1 MRWKQFFM
9 NIIQAREAAMA
20 GNTVISPSGLPV
32 KGKDFQLFCE
42 WFDSDIF
49 GEWSI
54 KKAPVVFE
62 AEVSI
67 ANETLYG
74 AGIGMIASRD
84 MRPLIGKRVK
94 VTVEVLP

>member
-1 MRWKQFFM
+1 M
-9 NIIQAREAAMA
+9 NIVEAREAALA
-20 GNTVISPSGLPV
+20 GKTVIDPRGNSLVANNFEIEDPWLHEDV
-32 KGKDFQLFCE
+32 
-42 WFDSDIF
+42 F

-54 KKAPVVFE
+54 KQEPVVFE

-74 AGIGMIASRD
+74 SGVGMIASRD

-94 VTVEVLP
+94 VSVEVLP

>member
-1 MRWKQFFM
+1 M

-20 GNTVISPSGLPV
+20 GKTVINCRDGTEWIAI
-32 KGKDFQLFCE
+32 DFKNCKSLWPE
-42 WFDSDIF
+42 SVF
-49 GEWSI
+49 GEWRV
-54 KKAPVVFE
+54 KQEPVVFE

-74 AGIGMIASRD
+74 SGVGMIADREL
-84 MRPLIGKRVK
+84 RLLIGKRVK

>member
-1 MRWKQFFM
+1 M
-9 NIIQAREAAMA
+9 NIIEAREAAMA
-20 GNTVISPSGLPV
+20 GKTVITPNGV
-32 KGKDFQLFCE
+32 EFIARDF
-42 WFDSDIF
+42 SDDYEGDWTNETVF

-54 KKAPVVFE
+54 KQEPVVFE

-67 ANETLYG
+67 ANEKLYG
-74 AGIGMIASRD
+74 PGVGMIASRD

>member
-1 MRWKQFFM
+1 M
-9 NIIQAREAAMA
+9 NIIEAREAAMA
-20 GNTVISPSGLPV
+20 GKTVIGPNDVEFGREEFAADAPGDWTNEMV
-32 KGKDFQLFCE
+32 
-42 WFDSDIF
+42 F

-54 KKAPVVFE
+54 KKEPVVFE

-74 AGIGMIASRD
+74 SGVGMIASRD

-94 VTVEVLP
+94 VTVATIEDV